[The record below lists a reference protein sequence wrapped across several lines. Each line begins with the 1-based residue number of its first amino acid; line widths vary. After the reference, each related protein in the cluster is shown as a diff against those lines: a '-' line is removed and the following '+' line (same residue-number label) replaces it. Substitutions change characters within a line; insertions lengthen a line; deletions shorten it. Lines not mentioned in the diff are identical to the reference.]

1 MSNLKLVPPKD
12 CTITSKEECNEVPY
26 EVCSQEPEQSCK
38 VRQQNRQ
45 IETKCF
51 FRKFHVSVVPALQR
65 KNAEWWPKRSLF

>member
-1 MSNLKLVPPKD
+1 MPNLNLLPPKD

-38 VRQQNRQ
+38 VLENK
-45 IETKCF
+45 IEGDKML
-51 FRKFHVSVVPALQR
+51 FRTFHVSVVPALQR